1 MSIEDY
7 AAGHTARLFL
17 GGIVTVIAT
26 AKEPINVH
34 DLLSGTGTFGAEEVA
49 TLEQALAY
57 GQATELKQEALQFQ
71 QEIDDGEKSKAK
83 LLRAGIIYH
92 LLGQHAKAEEVLSRC
107 TNDGVADYYRGQV
120 QLALGRYLE
129 SAKTFEQAA
138 KHGYDSVQCL
148 LARAGA
154 VRAVGDLDQA
164 EELLKTAAA
173 SGGGTRSEYCYQ
185 MGCILADRGDT
196 YGAVEYFERA
206 VDMNPSHQ
214 RALFW
219 LAGINASRG
228 NDDDAIRLYERALAK
243 PPLHAGAMIN
253 LGLLYEDAERYPAA
267 AFCFK
272 RVLDNFPNHQRAL
285 LYLKDIESAHDMY
298 YDEESLRSQARLK
311 QVLEIP
317 VTDFELSVRSRNC
330 LQKMG
335 VRNLGDLTRLSE
347 QELLGGKNFGETSLR
362 EIKEMM
368 ESKGL
373 SLGQFAAKE
382 KPRDFGYSESLSPQ
396 QQALM
401 NRPVAELNLSVRAR
415 KCMSRLG
422 IASVGELVSRTPD
435 ELLESKNFG
444 VTSLNEV
451 RSKLGDL
458 GLRLRND

>member
-1 MSIEDY
+1 VIASASGTVKE
-7 AAGHTARLFL
+7 TT
-17 GGIVTVIAT
+17 GIVPEIL
-26 AKEPINVH
+26 N
-34 DLLSGTGTFGAEEVA
+34 GTGPFGADEVRK
-49 TLEQALAY
+49 LE
-57 GQATELKQEALQFQ
+57 EALVWGQCAELRQ
-71 QEIDDGEKSKAK
+71 ASNGLMAEIDAGEKSKSK
-83 LLRAGIIYH
+83 LLRAGIALY
-92 LLGQHAKAEEVLSRC
+92 LLGDHANAEPILARV
-107 TNDGVADYYRGQV
+107 TGDGLADFYHGQV
-120 QLALGRYLE
+120 LLALGRNLDA
-129 SAKTFEQAA
+129 SKAFEQAA

-148 LARAGA
+148 LHRAGA
-154 VRAVGDLDQA
+154 VRAVGRIDQA
-164 EELLKTAAA
+164 EELLKTAAS
-173 SGGGTRSEYCYQ
+173 SGGGTRAEYCYQ
-185 MGCILADRGDT
+185 MGCILADQGDT

-206 VDMNPSHQ
+206 VDMNANHQ
-214 RALFW
+214 KALFW

-228 NDDDAIRLYERALAK
+228 NDDDAIRLYERALAR
-243 PPLHAGAMIN
+243 PPLHMGALIN
-253 LGLLYEDAERYPAA
+253 LGLLYEDTENYSAA

-272 RVLDNFPNHQRAL
+272 RVLDVYPDHQRAM

-298 YDEESLRSQARLK
+298 YDEETLRNQARLK
-311 QVLEIP
+311 QILEIP

-373 SLGQFAAKE
+373 HLGQFVMKE
-382 KPRDFGYSESLSPQ
+382 KPRDYGYQENLSPQ
-396 QQALM
+396 QQALL
-401 NRPVAELNLSVRAR
+401 NRPVADLNLSVRAR

-422 IASVGELVSRTPD
+422 ITTLGELILRNPD

-451 RSKLGDL
+451 RAKLTDL

>member
-1 MSIEDY
+1 
-7 AAGHTARLFL
+7 
-17 GGIVTVIAT
+17 V
-26 AKEPINVH
+26 
-34 DLLSGTGTFGAEEVA
+34 
-49 TLEQALAY
+49 
-57 GQATELKQEALQFQ
+57 
-71 QEIDDGEKSKAK
+71 
-83 LLRAGIIYH
+83 
-92 LLGQHAKAEEVLSRC
+92 
-107 TNDGVADYYRGQV
+107 GQV
-120 QLALGRYLE
+120 E
-129 SAKTFEQAA
+129 
-138 KHGYDSVQCL
+138 
-148 LARAGA
+148 
-154 VRAVGDLDQA
+154 QA
-164 EELLKTAAA
+164 EELLKTAAG

-185 MGCILADRGDT
+185 MGCILADQGDT

-206 VDMNPSHQ
+206 VDMDPNHQ
-214 RALFW
+214 KALFW

-228 NDDDAIRLYERALAK
+228 NDDDAIRLYERALAR
-243 PPLHAGAMIN
+243 PPLHMGAVIN
-253 LGLLYEDAERYPAA
+253 LGLLYEDTENYSAA

-272 RVLDNFPNHQRAL
+272 RVLDVYPDHQRAM

-298 YDEESLRSQARLK
+298 YDEETLRNQARLK

-335 VRNLGDLTRLSE
+335 VRNLGDLTKLSE

-373 SLGQFAAKE
+373 HLGQFVMKE
-382 KPRDFGYSESLSPQ
+382 KPRDYGYQEALSPQ
-396 QQALM
+396 QQALL
-401 NRPVAELNLSVRAR
+401 NRPVADLNLSVRAR

-422 IASVGELVSRTPD
+422 ITTLGELILRNPD

-451 RSKLGDL
+451 RAKLSDM

>member
-1 MSIEDY
+1 M
-7 AAGHTARLFL
+7 
-17 GGIVTVIAT
+17 IASV
-26 AKEPINVH
+26 KESVNVA
-34 DLLSGTGTFGAEEVA
+34 DILQGTGSIGAEDVRQ
-49 TLEQALAY
+49 LEEALVY
-57 GQATELKQEALQFQ
+57 GQCTELRQATSALQE
-71 QEIDDGEKSKAK
+71 EIEEGEKGKGK
-83 LLRAGIIYH
+83 LLRAGVALF
-92 LLGQHAKAEEVLSRC
+92 LLGEHTAAEPVLARVSG
-107 TNDGVADYYRGQV
+107 DGLADFYHGQV
-120 QLALGRYLE
+120 LLALGRNPE
-129 SAKTFEQAA
+129 AAKAFEQAA
-138 KHGYDSVQCL
+138 KHGYDAVQCL
-148 LARAGA
+148 LHRAGA
-154 VRAVGDLDQA
+154 VRAQGHVDQA
-164 EELLKTAAA
+164 EALLKSAAA
-173 SGGGTRSEYCYQ
+173 SGGGTRAEYCYQ
-185 MGCILADRGDT
+185 MGCILADQGDT

-206 VDMNPSHQ
+206 VDMNPNHQ

-228 NDDDAIRLYERALAK
+228 NDEDAIRLYERALAR
-243 PPLHAGAMIN
+243 PPLHMGALIN
-253 LGLLYEDAERYPAA
+253 LGLLYEDTENYAAA

-272 RVLDNFPNHQRAL
+272 RVLDVHPDHQRAL

-298 YDEESLRSQARLK
+298 YDEETLRNQARLK
-311 QVLEIP
+311 QILEIP

-373 SLGQFAAKE
+373 HLGQFVMKE
-382 KPRDFGYSESLSPQ
+382 KPRDYGYQEALSPQ
-396 QQALM
+396 QQALL
-401 NRPVAELNLSVRAR
+401 NRPVADLNLSVRAR

-422 IASVGELVSRTPD
+422 ITTLGELILRNPD

-451 RSKLGDL
+451 RGKLSDL

>member
-1 MSIEDY
+1 
-7 AAGHTARLFL
+7 
-17 GGIVTVIAT
+17 
-26 AKEPINVH
+26 
-34 DLLSGTGTFGAEEVA
+34 
-49 TLEQALAY
+49 
-57 GQATELKQEALQFQ
+57 
-71 QEIDDGEKSKAK
+71 
-83 LLRAGIIYH
+83 
-92 LLGQHAKAEEVLSRC
+92 
-107 TNDGVADYYRGQV
+107 
-120 QLALGRYLE
+120 
-129 SAKTFEQAA
+129 
-138 KHGYDSVQCL
+138 
-148 LARAGA
+148 
-154 VRAVGDLDQA
+154 
-164 EELLKTAAA
+164 
-173 SGGGTRSEYCYQ
+173 
-185 MGCILADRGDT
+185 
-196 YGAVEYFERA
+196 
-206 VDMNPSHQ
+206 
-214 RALFW
+214 
-219 LAGINASRG
+219 
-228 NDDDAIRLYERALAK
+228 
-243 PPLHAGAMIN
+243 LHVGAMMN

-272 RVLDNFPNHQRAL
+272 RVLDHFPGHQRAM

-298 YDEESLRSQARLK
+298 YDEETLRNQARLK

-317 VTDFELSVRSRNC
+317 VPDFELSVRRRNC

-347 QELLGGKNFGETSLR
+347 QDLLGGKNFGETSLR

-373 SLGQFAAKE
+373 GLGQFVAKE
-382 KPRDFGYSESLSPQ
+382 KPRDFGFTESLSPQ

-422 IASVGELVSRTPD
+422 ISTVGELAMRTPD